1 MSESSGA
8 LVPQLLVAFT
18 EGIYYSEWQG
28 YEEFTVPASEREFS
42 GTVDGE
48 RLQSWQQ
55 TDFPGVID
63 GAAAFRGYWET
74 PDASLG
80 EGRVWKAFP
89 DDGDGDPPK
98 IYHDAGEFSDDEYD
112 TSDYEEPFGTSGE
125 PPADGPA
132 FTESEVRRPEDAV
145 EAARE
150 DLLGRE
156 VDR

>member
-1 MSESSGA
+1 MAGLRGVYGPAERAGVLRDRRRRA
-8 LVPQLLVAFT
+8 APELAADRLPGRHRRRRRLPRLL
-18 EGIYYSEWQG
+18 G
-28 YEEFTVPASEREFS
+28 
-42 GTVDGE
+42 
-48 RLQSWQQ
+48 
-55 TDFPGVID
+55 
-63 GAAAFRGYWET
+63 T

-98 IYHDAGEFSDDEYD
+98 IYRDAGEFSDDEYD
-112 TSDYEEPFGTSGE
+112 TSDYEEPFDTSGE